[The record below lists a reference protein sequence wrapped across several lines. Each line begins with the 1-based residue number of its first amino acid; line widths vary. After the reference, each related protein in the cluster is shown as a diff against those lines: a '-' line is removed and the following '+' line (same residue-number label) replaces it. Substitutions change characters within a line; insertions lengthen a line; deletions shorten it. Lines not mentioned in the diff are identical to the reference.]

1 MKSLCVGA
9 ALIALVAISALLDE
23 DSGLPIWRELRA
35 DLATSQSRVAV
46 LARENEALR
55 QEIATLEA
63 EPAAIERAIRED
75 LDLALPG
82 EIVVRFARSGGAG
95 ASALW
100 PGEPS
105 EVGTARQESR

>member
-1 MKSLCVGA
+1 VGA

-23 DSGLPIWRELRA
+23 DSGLPIWRELRT

-46 LARENEALR
+46 LVRENEALR

-82 EIVVRFARSGGAG
+82 EIVVRFTRPDR
-95 ASALW
+95 ASVSPLW

-105 EVGTARQESR
+105 EIGTAPQERR